1 MSDHRRIGSQLAP
14 HVGPMPDGP
23 GDVARLARR
32 LWHEGRGAYIT
43 AYDLDGLSD
52 RTRRELIDLC
62 TGKYGA
68 RREAR
73 Q

>member
-14 HVGPMPDGP
+14 HVGPMPGGP

-32 LWHEGRGAYIT
+32 LWHEGRGVYIT

-52 RTRRELIDLC
+52 RARRELIDLC
-62 TGKYGA
+62 TLKYGT
-68 RREAR
+68 REGERA
-73 Q
+73 